1 MKKFKEVL
9 FDEDAVGYLKL
20 MAMLRLSTFDLLIVC
35 ALQVIIGFTVVAFLD
50 MPLSVFGYLLV
61 IGAAYTLKTVPAIRT
76 EKAKAESPHHQEP

>member
-20 MAMLRLSTFDLLIVC
+20 MAMLRLSTFDLLFVC

-50 MPLSVFGYLLV
+50 MPFSLFGYLLV
-61 IGAAYTLKTVPAIRT
+61 IGAAYTLKTVPAIKA
-76 EKAKAESPHHQEP
+76 EQAKAEGAPHD